1 MQKRKFEKKIKELGE
16 ELELKAVTS
25 KEIRNTRQLERLER
39 KYHIRIK
46 TVKVF
51 EELKQRVGAI
61 AVTQK
66 TAEEKRQIQ
75 VKAICFPKIK
85 RQFHRELYQ
94 ERERSED
101 DKPGAEEL
109 NKFRWSIQDQS
120 LQ

>member
-39 KYHIRIK
+39 KYDIRIK
-46 TVKVF
+46 T
-51 EELKQRVGAI
+51 LKERVAAI

-109 NKFRWSIQDQS
+109 NKFWWSIQDQS